1 MTCAP
6 FATPR
11 PRSALARRF
20 RRSTNARHVRRRSPS
35 IRASASGARW
45 AWAARTSMGWAAE
58 RTLARQAGAR
68 GVERFARDPPRGA
81 RPRRR
86 GRRLRAQGAAGAPAV
101 EGREELAEGDA
112 DLAPAQ
118 PSPEPPRPDG

>member
-58 RTLARQAGAR
+58 RTLARQAGAP
-68 GVERFARDPPRGA
+68 GVERFARDLLGGARPPRG
-81 RPRRR
+81 
-86 GRRLRAQGAAGAPAV
+86 GRRLVAQEAAGAPEV
-101 EGREELAEGDA
+101 EGRGELGEGHDA
-112 DLAPAQ
+112 LAPGQ
-118 PSPEPPRPDG
+118 PIHQ